1 MKQKVLIVGS
11 AGFLG
16 RFLFENLQND
26 FEVFG
31 TYNQIRPS
39 DNYNLSKCDVFD
51 KQLLSDII
59 TEIGA
64 DIVINCVGLAN
75 VDYCELHPESAWT
88 LNALVPYTIMDLCK
102 KLEIKYIHI
111 STDHFTNLKKTP
123 IQEDEKLFAVNQY
136 GKSKLF
142 AEEFITKGYD
152 NSLVIRS
159 NFLGFSIKPNSSFL
173 SWAYESLLHDKK
185 ILGFADVIFTPVS
198 LGVLANAISQLIL
211 SERSG
216 TYNVSSS
223 ESITKFDLLIKLCKI
238 WGFNSSNVVKCTL
251 ERADLAALRPL
262 DMSLNNSKISNNLG
276 YPLPD
281 INDMISDAAKV
292 QNLLIEGGENDVFK
306 R

>member
-16 RFLFENLQND
+16 SFLFENLQNN

-31 TYNQIRPS
+31 TYNRVKPLENS
-39 DNYNLSKCDVFD
+39 NLYKCDVFN

-59 TEIGA
+59 TEIGV

-75 VDYCELHPESAWT
+75 VDYCELNPESAWS
-88 LNALVPYTIMDLCK
+88 LNTLVPNTIMELCK
-102 KLEIKYIHI
+102 KLDIRNIHI
-111 STDHFTNLKKTP
+111 STDHFTNLKKSP

-142 AEEFITKGYD
+142 AEEFITGKYD
-152 NSLVIRS
+152 NSLIIRS
-159 NFLGFSIKPNSSFL
+159 NFLGFGVKPNSSFL
-173 SWAYESLLHDKK
+173 AWAYESLLHDKK

-198 LGVLANAISQLIL
+198 LGVLANVIIQLIL

-223 ESITKFDLLIKLCKI
+223 ESITKFDLLIQLCKI
-238 WGFNSSNVVKCTL
+238 WGFSSSNVIKCTL
-251 ERADLAALRPL
+251 ERANLAALRPL
-262 DMSLNNSKISNNLG
+262 DMSLNNAKICNESQYLI
-276 YPLPD
+276 PD
-281 INDMISDAAKV
+281 INAMISDAARV
-292 QNLLIEGGENDVFK
+292 HNF
-306 R
+306 